1 MRISQIL
8 SGKPEPRIAT
18 IAPDA
23 TLREVLAGLAEANVG
38 ALVVTED
45 GHRVVGIV
53 SERDVVRR
61 LHLDDVGLD
70 AGVREVMTADV
81 QTTEPGADVDAVM
94 SRMTSG
100 RFRHLPVCEDGRLVG
115 VVSIGDLVKARI
127 DQLEFER
134 DQLGSYVQG

>member
-8 SGKPEPRIAT
+8 SSKPEPRIAT
-18 IAPDA
+18 ISPGD
-23 TLREVLAGLAEANVG
+23 TLRDVLAGLAEANVG
-38 ALVVTED
+38 ALVVTEGGD
-45 GHRVVGIV
+45 TVIGIV

-61 LHLDDVGLD
+61 LHHDDLGLD
-70 AGVREVMTADV
+70 ADVRDVMTADV
-81 QTTEPGADVDAVM
+81 HTTSPDADVDAVM
-94 SRMTSG
+94 ATMTSG
-100 RFRHLPVCEDGRLVG
+100 RFRHLPVCNDGALVG

>member
-8 SGKPEPRIAT
+8 SAKPEPRVAT
-18 IAPDA
+18 ISPDA
-23 TLREVLAGLAEANVG
+23 TLRDVLAGLAEANVG
-38 ALVVTED
+38 ALIVTEGGD
-45 GHRVVGIV
+45 QVVGIV

-61 LHLDDVGLD
+61 LHADDLGSDSL
-70 AGVREVMTADV
+70 VRDVMTTEV
-81 QTTEPGADVDAVM
+81 TTTEPGASLDDVM
-94 SRMTSG
+94 GQMTTG
-100 RFRHLPVCEDGRLVG
+100 RFRHMPVCEDGSLVG

>member
-8 SGKPEPRIAT
+8 TSKPEPRIAT
-18 IAPDA
+18 ISPDA
-23 TLREVLAGLAEANVG
+23 TIRDVLAGLAEANVG
-38 ALVVTED
+38 ALVVTEQGD
-45 GHRVVGIV
+45 RVVGIV

-61 LHLDDVGLD
+61 LHHDDLGLD
-70 AGVREVMTADV
+70 AGVRDVMTAEV
-81 QTTEPGADVDAVM
+81 TTTEPGASVDDVM
-94 SRMTSG
+94 SVMTSG
-100 RFRHLPVCEDGRLVG
+100 RFRHLPVCDDGALIG

>member
-1 MRISQIL
+1 MRISQIM
-8 SGKPEPRIAT
+8 SSKPEPRVASIT
-18 IAPDA
+18 PQA
-23 TLREVLAGLAEANVG
+23 TLRDVLAGLAEANVG

-45 GHRVVGIV
+45 GDRMIGIV

-61 LHLDDVGLD
+61 LHTDGLDLD
-70 AGVREVMTADV
+70 AGVRDVMTGDV
-81 QTTEPGADVDAVM
+81 QTTEPSADVDQVM
-94 SRMTSG
+94 AQMTSG
-100 RFRHLPVCEDGRLVG
+100 RFRHLPVCEDGRVVG